1 MCIRDREAAGRNPG
15 AAAPEQE
22 AAAEPALPRPKKQK
36 TVSIRAINTSST
48 WQLESAEDVRRCV
61 AELQD
66 RLMKVLEEDTVVNI
80 EF

>member
-1 MCIRDREAAGRNPG
+1 MPRSTGVISS
-15 AAAPEQE
+15 
-22 AAAEPALPRPKKQK
+22 ALTRSWTTVPKKQK

-66 RLMKVLEEDTVVNI
+66 RLMKALEEDTIVNI

>member
-1 MCIRDREAAGRNPG
+1 MRRSRLSC
-15 AAAPEQE
+15 
-22 AAAEPALPRPKKQK
+22 LLYTSQK

-66 RLMKVLEEDTVVNI
+66 RLMKALEEDTVVNI

>member
-1 MCIRDREAAGRNPG
+1 
-15 AAAPEQE
+15 
-22 AAAEPALPRPKKQK
+22 LPRPKKQK

-66 RLMKVLEEDTVVNI
+66 RLMKALEEDTVVNI